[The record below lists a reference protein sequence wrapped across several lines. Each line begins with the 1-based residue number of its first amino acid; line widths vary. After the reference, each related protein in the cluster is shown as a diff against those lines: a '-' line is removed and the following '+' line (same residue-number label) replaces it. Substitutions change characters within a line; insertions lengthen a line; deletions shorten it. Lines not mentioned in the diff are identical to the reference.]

1 MKIVLLLISHAVV
14 AALGFAAGIYV
25 LPIIAA
31 PPAPTSAEV
40 AAAGVGAAYR
50 TQFKRDLPGSDA
62 LHWGEG
68 TVAVSPTAV
77 SFSGAMAPGPAY
89 RLYLSPRFVQGKDE
103 FLRERAGMKPI
114 GEIRT
119 FDSFIVMV
127 PAGVDIDAYDSVV
140 VWCEAFD
147 QFITAAKYR

>member
-1 MKIVLLLISHAVV
+1 MKIVLLLVSHAVV

-40 AAAGVGAAYR
+40 AAAGASATHR

-62 LHWGEG
+62 LHWAEG
-68 TVAVSPTAV
+68 TVAVSPSAV

-89 RLYLSPRFVQGKDE
+89 RLYLAPRFVQGKDE
-103 FLRERAGMKPI
+103 FLRERASMKPI
-114 GEIRT
+114 GDIRT
-119 FDSFIVMV
+119 FDSFIVTL
-127 PAGVDIDAYDSVV
+127 PAGVDIEAYDSVV